1 MLTNCDLNI
10 FVYSFGLARDHIYVW
25 KTSFAKS
32 CFSCVEERAVFCI
45 FNIFL
50 QFLILVISFVR
61 YCHKIIQTKNY
72 NQYPPFCNSLLQF
85 PERFSKLI
93 SYSLN
98 ISFTFYD
105 WLKTDLTKLQTNKY
119 GKLGFFKSK
128 TVFLAQSVSYFR
140 TLGTMKPE
148 KGKKQRLILKLELG
162 TLAPNGINDDF
173 HSLNFKHIF
182 DQLDATNFSQWQN

>member
-128 TVFLAQSVSYFR
+128 TVFFSSKRKLFPHFGDNETRKRKKTETNSQTRAR
-140 TLGTMKPE
+140 DLGS
-148 KGKKQRLILKLELG
+148 QR
-162 TLAPNGINDDF
+162 N
-173 HSLNFKHIF
+173 
-182 DQLDATNFSQWQN
+182 Q